1 MTYTQ
6 TITNTYT
13 RVDIRRVFESVE
25 ATLRM
30 AVTRTGLNTAQWAA
44 NTAHDLRHLAESAA
58 LARAHLILRDHRGI
72 ELRALVLEPDD
83 KAFGWVDE
91 RPKANDWPLQTSGRL
106 HVVIEHPA
114 SFSAL
119 SPDRQASIMAGC
131 VLAWAETSI
140 DLSHSELQLVRSQ
153 HFASNGYGVR
163 ARDLGR

>member
-6 TITNTYT
+6 TITTTYT
-13 RVDIRRVFESVE
+13 RIDIRRVFESVE

-30 AVTRTGLNTAQWAA
+30 AVTRTGLNTAQWASEM
-44 NTAHDLRHLAESAA
+44 AHDLRHLAESAA
-58 LARAHLILRDHRGI
+58 LARAHLILRDHSGV

-83 KAFGWVDE
+83 AASGWVDE
-91 RPKANDWPLQTSGRL
+91 RPKANDWPLQSSGRL

-119 SPDRQASIMAGC
+119 SQGRQADIMTGC
-131 VLAWAETSI
+131 ILSWAATSI
-140 DLSHSELQLVRSQ
+140 DLSHSELRLVRAQ

-163 ARDLGR
+163 TKDLGR